1 MIEEYDSHRNY
12 QKYIRRL
19 NNFYKDTPALWER
32 DFTWEGFS
40 WISNDDYRQSII
52 IFRRFDKSGNEV
64 IIVCNFVPVA
74 RTSYCFGVPYD
85 GEYTEVLNCTSED
98 GAPLTNGTVHSKP
111 VPMHG
116 LEHSICIDIP
126 AYGCLYFTVKK
137 DEPKKK
143 KSAAK
148 PKTSKTAKS
157 TKPAAKKSA
166 ADKK

>member
-1 MIEEYDSHRNY
+1 M
-12 QKYIRRL
+12 
-19 NNFYKDTPALWER
+19 
-32 DFTWEGFS
+32 
-40 WISNDDYRQSII
+40 
-52 IFRRFDKSGNEV
+52 
-64 IIVCNFVPVA
+64 
-74 RTSYCFGVPYD
+74 PYD

-148 PKTSKTAKS
+148 PKTAKTAKSTKTAKTAKTAKAENPAAKTTKTSKTAKS

>member
-1 MIEEYDSHRNY
+1 M
-12 QKYIRRL
+12 
-19 NNFYKDTPALWER
+19 
-32 DFTWEGFS
+32 
-40 WISNDDYRQSII
+40 
-52 IFRRFDKSGNEV
+52 

-143 KSAAK
+143 KVGG
-148 PKTSKTAKS
+148 
-157 TKPAAKKSA
+157 
-166 ADKK
+166 